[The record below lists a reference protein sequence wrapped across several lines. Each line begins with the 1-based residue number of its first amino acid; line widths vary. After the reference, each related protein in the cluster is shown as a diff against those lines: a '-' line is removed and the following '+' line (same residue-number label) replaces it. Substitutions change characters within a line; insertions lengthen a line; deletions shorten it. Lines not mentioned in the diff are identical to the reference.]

1 MLRLGKSRPHVPLLR
16 TAVVVAATVLLHA
29 ATVLPAGAYSVEL
42 QWTAVPGAAGYNIYV
57 RYGSEEFG
65 QPRDLGS
72 LAITDGLVST
82 VVTDIPMGPTVYF
95 AVSSYDGAGNE
106 SPRSNELSI
115 DYATAAAVVDTDGD
129 GLTDA
134 AEDVDLDQVVDPG
147 ETDPNNPDSD
157 GDGFSDGA
165 EISAGTDPTDPASNA
180 NGVCG
185 NGVVEGSEE
194 CDKGPLNSNEIVG
207 ACRTDCRLPGICGDA
222 DEDTVLSAADVI
234 LVLHKAVVRDATC
247 VLCDT
252 NGDGVL
258 EPSDAL
264 RLLRAVVGLGSG
276 VWCG

>member
-1 MLRLGKSRPHVPLLR
+1 MLRAGKLQPHVTLAR
-16 TAVVVAATVLLHA
+16 IAVTVVTVILVHA
-29 ATVLPAGAYSVEL
+29 AMALPARAYSVEL
-42 QWTAVPGAAGYNIYV
+42 QWTAVPGAAGYNIYI
-57 RYGSEEFG
+57 RYGSAEFG
-65 QPRDLGS
+65 EPRDLGS

-82 VVTDIPMGPTVYF
+82 VVNDIPMGPTVYF

-115 DYATAAAVVDTDGD
+115 DYATAAAVVDSDGD

-147 ETDPNNPDSD
+147 ETDPNNADSD

-185 NGVVEGSEE
+185 NGIVEGAEE
-194 CDKGPLNSNEIVG
+194 CDNGPLNSDEIVG

-222 DEDTVLSAADVI
+222 DEDTVLSVTDVI
-234 LVLHKAVVRDATC
+234 LVLRKVVAHDATC
-247 VLCDT
+247 ALCDT
-252 NGDGVL
+252 NGDGTL

-264 RLLRAVVGLGSG
+264 RLLRTVLGLGSG
-276 VWCG
+276 VWCS